1 MLTGYGRTLPL
12 SSCDF
17 AFFSIDSSQQGL
29 SARWLTAPAYLLQG
43 WGLEQKEVLS
53 PSGSSVH
60 SQGSAFGR
68 AQTWTRQVDE
78 VHWPEL
84 GHVCIPDAGGNK

>member
-53 PSGSSVH
+53 PSGSS
-60 SQGSAFGR
+60 FTPR
-68 AQTWTRQVDE
+68 AVPLAALR
-78 VHWPEL
+78 P
-84 GHVCIPDAGGNK
+84 GPDR